1 MFAAGDEDLVRHIQT
16 LSASQENSL
25 EQATTLTRL
34 ETRVDRERIA
44 RAVKEILMAIGDD
57 PAREGLLY
65 TPDRVGEMFGELFRG
80 LSQDPVAE
88 LSVGFEEGYNG
99 LIVLGDIPFYSLC
112 EHHLLPFYGVAHVG
126 YVAAGRVVG
135 LSKLAR
141 IVDILAR
148 RPQLQERLTNQV
160 ADVLCEGLTCAG
172 AAVVTEATHMCIAMR
187 GVHKP
192 DAVMTTSTYRGVLKD
207 DDSQREEFWRLVR
220 QSGQPTI
227 R

>member
-1 MFAAGDEDLVRHIQT
+1 M
-16 LSASQENSL
+16 
-25 EQATTLTRL
+25 EQATTFPIIKTQ
-34 ETRVDRERIA
+34 VDQDRIA
-44 RAVKEILMAIGDD
+44 RATREILIAIGDD
-57 PAREGLLY
+57 PDREGLQY

-80 LSQDPVAE
+80 LYQDPIAE

-141 IVDILAR
+141 IVDILAK
-148 RPQLQERLTNQV
+148 RPQLQERLTNQI
-160 ADVLCEGLTCAG
+160 ADALCEGLTCAG

-187 GVHKP
+187 GVSKP
-192 DAVMTTSTYRGVLKD
+192 DAVMTTSTYRGILKD
-207 DDSQREEFWRLVR
+207 DIAQREEFWRLVR
-220 QSGQPTI
+220 QSGQPII

>member
-1 MFAAGDEDLVRHIQT
+1 MDR
-16 LSASQENSL
+16 
-25 EQATTLTRL
+25 ATTLPDL
-34 ETRVDRERIA
+34 NIGVDQERIA
-44 RAVKEILMAIGDD
+44 RAVKEILISVGDD
-57 PAREGLLY
+57 PDREGLQS
-65 TPDRVGEMFGELFRG
+65 TPDRVGEMFGELFSG

-148 RPQLQERLTNQV
+148 RPQLQERLTDQV
-160 ADVLCEGLTCAG
+160 ADALCEGLTCAG

-187 GVHKP
+187 GVSKP

-207 DDSQREEFWRLVR
+207 DEAERAEFWRLVR

>member
-1 MFAAGDEDLVRHIQT
+1 MDP
-16 LSASQENSL
+16 
-25 EQATTLTRL
+25 ATTLPQLDT
-34 ETRVDRERIA
+34 EVDEERIS
-44 RAVKEILMAIGDD
+44 RAVKEILLAIGDD
-57 PAREGLLY
+57 PAREGLFS
-65 TPDRVGEMFGELFRG
+65 TPDRVGEMYGELFRG

-148 RPQLQERLTNQV
+148 RPQLQERLTDQV
-160 ADVLCEGLTCAG
+160 ADALCEGLTCAG
-172 AAVVTEATHMCIAMR
+172 AAVITEATHMCIAMR
-187 GVHKP
+187 GVRKP

-207 DDSQREEFWRLVR
+207 DDSERAEFWRLVR
-220 QSGQPTI
+220 QSGQPAI